1 MLSRAAVELRSDWV
15 PRVVTRSSAVRL
27 ELGERVA
34 AEPRDT
40 QAVIVE
46 RALGPLPT
54 LDRIL
59 VQLPEGHRLRR
70 EYGR

>member
-1 MLSRAAVELRSDWV
+1 MLSRVGVELRSDWV
-15 PRVVTRSSAVRL
+15 PRVVTRSSAARL

-34 AEPRDT
+34 AARDT
-40 QAVIVE
+40 RDEIIE